1 MNSDNDSDEDKK
13 DEEETD
19 AMVRATSQSDFH
31 KYLERKANKYAISM
45 SGETGLEPVMPAK
58 SHYDLHQQ
66 ANRKRDTRAHS
77 PVLFVVIAA
86 ILVAIFLAVLVASQK
101 QRGNYSSLSKSGLST
116 SSSDI
121 TSSETGSTDREL
133 KSRMERFEKRLEEHK
148 KMLETRDPE
157 AGSTSV
163 TDSESK
169 LTSSVGGSGTWFN
182 KK

>member
-1 MNSDNDSDEDKK
+1 
-13 DEEETD
+13 
-19 AMVRATSQSDFH
+19 MVRATSQSDFH
-31 KYLERKANKYAISM
+31 KYLEKKANKYAISM
-45 SGETGLEPVMPAK
+45 SGETGLEPVMQEK
-58 SHYDLHQQ
+58 THYDLHQQ

-133 KSRMERFEKRLEEHK
+133 KSRMERFERRLEEHK
-148 KMLETRDPE
+148 KMLETKDPDASASSFTE
-157 AGSTSV
+157 
-163 TDSESK
+163 SESRGGD
-169 LTSSVGGSGTWFN
+169 SSAVGGKWFA